1 MTDLLV
7 NATTGEI
14 VAECTPEK
22 ARTLFVTAGR
32 HADGLCMTVAEI
44 NDCRAWAVLGYS
56 SFKDAVQAE
65 LNISER
71 YAYNLLDQARV
82 TRALNEAAGLD
93 CAAAQSLGIS
103 NSAARDLKPHLD
115 EVARKVE
122 EATRDTEPELK
133 AEAAKAAIE
142 ILRDEIVAE
151 REEAKAEKEDLPPK
165 PAITKPDLGDGVS
178 HPARYSKELYPLFVD
193 LLGTFF
199 AGAPA
204 SILDP
209 FAGVGGI
216 HRLQDNGYRTVGIEL
231 EQEWAD
237 LHPDTVR
244 GSALELPFDDET
256 FDAIVT
262 SPTYGNRLADS
273 HNASD
278 PELRRSY
285 THDLGR
291 TLSPDNSGAMQW
303 GQKYRDFHEQAWAEA
318 LRVLLTDGVFLLN
331 IKDHI
336 RAGARQHVSGWHVTT
351 LCRMGL
357 SLLEHHDVST
367 GNLRQGAN
375 ASLRFNEQ
383 VYMFVKDPK

>member
-14 VAECTPEK
+14 VADCTPEE
-22 ARTLFVTAGR
+22 ARVLTEQMRSTAEALWMIAAQVQDR
-32 HADGLCMTVAEI
+32 
-44 NDCRAWAVLGYS
+44 RAWAALGYE
-56 SFKDAVQAE
+56 SFAAYMKAE
-65 LNISER
+65 FNYSR
-71 YAYNLLDQARV
+71 SHAYRLLDQARV
-82 TRALNEAAGLD
+82 IEAIRGAIG
-93 CAAAQSLGIS
+93 QSPNGDS
-103 NSAARDLKPHLD
+103 FTVDETTARDLKPHLSD
-115 EVARKVE
+115 VVKKLE

-142 ILRDEIVAE
+142 ILREEIVAE

-193 LLGTFF
+193 LLGTLF

-209 FAGVGGI
+209 FAGTGGI
-216 HRLQDNGYRTVGIEL
+216 HRLKEHGYRTVGIEL
-231 EQEWAD
+231 EKEWAD
-237 LHPDTVR
+237 LHPDTVC
-244 GSALELPFDDET
+244 GSALDLPFGDET

-291 TLSPDNSGAMQW
+291 GLSVDNSGAMQW
-303 GQKYRDFHEQAWAEA
+303 GQKYRDFHEEAWTEA
-318 LRVLLTDGVFLLN
+318 LRVLTTDGVFLLN

-357 SLLEHHDVST
+357 TLLEHHDVAT

-383 VYMFVKDPK
+383 VYVFVKDAK